1 MWPTC
6 TVGKQGSASWRSR
19 TRQHKVSPVRIPQ
32 SQRRLRYSFLWPT
45 KRSPSPFVTEPS
57 VVPRSGMPRR
67 MPLRTFRPTGRWP
80 IFIFFTF
87 PLFYSPRTCSPVF
100 HSGSPVIF
108 SAKFDCRLSGLS
120 STACACRRKIFLP
133 DTSASVFS
141 ASSLPGPATN
151 PLGRKII
158 SLRYRNVSEGK
169 QKINLKI

>member
-57 VVPRSGMPRR
+57 VVPCSGMPHR
-67 MPLRTFRPTGRWP
+67 MSLRTSRYGAVAHFYILHYPSVLFSPHLFPHIPFRKPGYFLCKVR
-80 IFIFFTF
+80 
-87 PLFYSPRTCSPVF
+87 LSAVSPV
-100 HSGSPVIF
+100 
-108 SAKFDCRLSGLS
+108 KYRL
-120 STACACRRKIFLP
+120 RLP
-133 DTSASVFS
+133 DMSASVFS

>member
-1 MWPTC
+1 MC

-45 KRSPSPFVTEPS
+45 KRGPSPFVTEPS
-57 VVPRSGMPRR
+57 VVPRSGMS
-67 MPLRTFRPTGRWP
+67 LRISRSTKRCTHFYILT
-80 IFIFFTF
+80 I
-87 PLFYSPRTCSPVF
+87 PLFYSLHTCSPIF

-108 SAKFDCRLSGLS
+108 SAKFDCRPSALS
-120 STACACRRKIFLP
+120 STARACRRKIFLP

-151 PLGRKII
+151 PSGRKII

-169 QKINLKI
+169 QKNINR